1 MKTTVIKNIKIYTM
15 SPAAG
20 DIERGYIAFRGGKIT
35 DIGAGEPNLAGDCE
49 IIDAAEAYGPDA
61 AIYPGFIDGH
71 THLGLCEDSLT
82 FEGDDVNEATDPCTA
97 QLRAIDAIN
106 PLDRCFTEARMGGV
120 TCVAAGPGS
129 ANPIGGQFAV
139 IKTAGRRIDDM
150 IVVTPVAMK
159 FALGENPKNVYHGK
173 NQTPETRMA
182 TASIIR
188 EFLQKAKKYGE
199 TWNKY
204 RAALDKYNDSLAKA
218 SKSGEDEPDEPDEP
232 DFDAKLEALLPVVRG
247 ELPAHFHAHRADD
260 IFTAI
265 RIAREF
271 GLRYSIVHCTD
282 GASIADMLS
291 AEGVTA
297 FAGPNLC
304 DRSKPELR
312 SQSFENPGILDRAG
326 VLIGLTTDHPVI
338 PLQYLPLCA
347 ALAVR
352 GGMDRDAALRAI
364 TINPAKILGIDNRV
378 GSLEPGKDADFAVWD
393 GDPLSVM
400 SRPAAVWI
408 NGVRV

>member
-1 MKTTVIKNIKIYTM
+1 MKTTIIKNIAIYSM
-15 SPAAG
+15 SPEVG
-20 DIERGYIAFRGGKIT
+20 NIECGYLAYSGGKIT
-35 DIGAGEPNLAGDCE
+35 AIGPGEPDISGDCE
-49 IIDAAEAYGPDA
+49 VIDAAQLYGPDA
-61 AIYPGFIDGH
+61 TVYPGFIDGH

-82 FEGDDVNEATDPCTA
+82 FEGDDVNECTDPCTA

-106 PLDRCFTEARMGGV
+106 PLDRCFEEARAGGI

-129 ANPIGGQFAV
+129 ANPIGGQFAA
-139 IKTAGRRIDDM
+139 IKTVGRRIDDM
-150 IVVTPVAMK
+150 IVVAPVAMK

-188 EFLQKAKKYGE
+188 EYLQKAKKYDE
-199 TWNKY
+199 AWNKY
-204 RAALDKYNDSLAKA
+204 HAALDKYNIELEKA
-218 SKSGEDEPDEPDEP
+218 RQTGDDEPDEPAEP
-232 DFDAKLEALLPVVRG
+232 DFDAKSEALLPVIRG

-260 IFTAI
+260 IFTAV

-271 GLRYSIVHCTD
+271 GLRFTIVHCTD
-282 GASIADMLS
+282 GASIADILA

-297 FAGPNLC
+297 FTGPNLS

-312 SQSFENPGILDRAG
+312 SLSFENPGILDRAG
-326 VLIGLTTDHPVI
+326 VLVGITTDHPVI

-352 GGMDRDAALRAI
+352 AGMDREAALRAI
-364 TINPAKILGIDNRV
+364 TLYPAKILGIDHRV
-378 GSLEPGKDADFAVWD
+378 GSLEPGKDADFTIWQ
-393 GDPLSVM
+393 GDPLNVM
-400 SRPAAVWI
+400 SSPAAVWI
-408 NGVRV
+408 DGEKV